1 MAPLLGNPQI
11 CCIDHDVAGNAI
23 AAVVFETK
31 IEVVVVSVSASKVV
45 NRSLVVSVTGL
56 IVVVV
61 SVCASEVVVV
71 ELVDLV
77 VGVAGCRESRESKHV
92 CVVLV

>member
-23 AAVVFETK
+23 AAVVVETK

-45 NRSLVVSVTGL
+45 DRSLVVTGL

-61 SVCASEVVVV
+61 SVCWSEVL
-71 ELVDLV
+71 E
-77 VGVAGCRESRESKHV
+77 AAPC
-92 CVVLV
+92 